1 VSFIFLVTKP
11 NKFFTSAFLELSLSA
26 LIKSFFAWAHF
37 FLSINFLA
45 LARRLSALS
54 LVFVVLSFVAAGAGG
69 SSAALTGEMNKPKEN
84 REAMVTFRNFDVFML
99 LITIKPIFDLGKF
112 FDSRAKLM
120 RVSSRDNHCC

>member
-1 VSFIFLVTKP
+1 
-11 NKFFTSAFLELSLSA
+11 
-26 LIKSFFAWAHF
+26 
-37 FLSINFLA
+37 
-45 LARRLSALS
+45 
-54 LVFVVLSFVAAGAGG
+54 VLSFVAAGAGG

>member
-1 VSFIFLVTKP
+1 
-11 NKFFTSAFLELSLSA
+11 
-26 LIKSFFAWAHF
+26 
-37 FLSINFLA
+37 
-45 LARRLSALS
+45 
-54 LVFVVLSFVAAGAGG
+54 
-69 SSAALTGEMNKPKEN
+69 MNKPKEN